1 MRWKEIN
8 EAPLADFGAYGD
20 LDREGSFRSDDLR
33 AIRNPKWL
41 EKVRSG
47 LSRSNYLYN
56 IYLFNGEDGYV
67 TFDENGVE
75 GYSRANVRDLST
87 LNRWAG
93 VYPISK
99 LKQITGRD
107 PPSNYYDCINLLLT
121 ENEGAERMPLTPWM
135 LAHRMSH
142 AILYAGTDRTANK
155 DQELS
160 VKVNEFYRLMTNF
173 VSGVSSK
180 LSMSDYHSEAI
191 NAARQ
196 LDREKDTAMNQIKMF
211 APLISKFRSG
221 ETGNFASAGEFY
233 VELMTQYVIQGK
245 ISFKRPTLDDRGV
258 GKPWE
263 EITSKKD
270 NALLIVAR
278 TRAMSFKDADGEE
291 FADAVAQSS
300 PPPPQASWVGLNAEG
315 KPMAQFSTSFDP
327 DGPRG
332 QEYKAKG
339 MTFQHRPVTPAM
351 ERAHAKSMQ
360 NWKKE
365 HDRIAALWQD
375 WAASGRLNRD
385 ADWKTST
392 DKFNEFLTE
401 NEKKMNELLHAMLV
415 RCKSKL
421 LVL

>member
-20 LDREGSFRSDDLR
+20 LDKEGSFRNDDLR

-56 IYLFNGEDGYV
+56 IYLMNGEDGYV

-75 GYSRANVRDLST
+75 GYSRVNVRDLST

-93 VYPISK
+93 MYPIGK
-99 LKQITGRD
+99 LKLVTGRD

-135 LAHRMSH
+135 LAHRMAHS
-142 AILYAGTDRTANK
+142 ILYAGTERVANK

-173 VSGVSSK
+173 VGGVSNALLNSA
-180 LSMSDYHSEAI
+180 YHGDDI
-191 NAARQ
+191 RAAKE
-196 LDREKDTAMNQIKMF
+196 LDKPDSTISNQIKVF
-211 APLISKFRSG
+211 APLIAKFRSG
-221 ETGNFASAGEFY
+221 EKANFASSGEFY

-245 ISFKRPTLDDRGV
+245 ISFKRPNLDDRGA

-263 EITSKKD
+263 EITSKRD
-270 NALLIVAR
+270 NALLDMAR
-278 TRAMSFKDADGEE
+278 ARAASLKDADGEE
-291 FADAVAQSS
+291 FADAVGESS
-300 PPPPQASWVGLNAEG
+300 PTPPQASWIGLDANG
-315 KPMAQFSTSFDP
+315 KPTAQFSASFDP
-327 DGPRG
+327 EGPRG
-332 QEYKAKG
+332 QEYAAKG
-339 MTFQHRPVTPAM
+339 MTFKHRPVSPAM
-351 ERAHAKSMQ
+351 ERGYAKSMQ
-360 NWKKE
+360 NWQKE
-365 HDRIAALWQD
+365 RDRIAALWQS
-375 WAASGRLNRD
+375 WAASGRLDRD
-385 ADWKTST
+385 ADWRTST
-392 DKFNEFLTE
+392 DRLDAYLTE

-415 RCKSKL
+415 RCKGKL
-421 LVL
+421 LIL